1 MITLER
7 AREHLDAWLKAEIE
21 VSTSQSYKIGTR
33 SLTRADLGEIRK
45 QVEFWDKKV
54 KELSRKKGKNGR
66 NQVYIAIPRD
76 L

>member
-54 KELSRKKGKNGR
+54 KELSRKKGKKGR
-66 NQVYIAIPRD
+66 NRVYRAVPRD